1 MYRSVWSRA
10 AARILLAVLLH
21 AFLCSAVLAGQAKY
35 VFLFV
40 GDGMSASQINV
51 TEAYKAL
58 LAGKTAQPGIEQ
70 LNFTTF
76 PVQGVTTTYS
86 SESLITDSAAAATA
100 MACGVKTYN
109 AGLGVDSEGKPVRTI
124 AEMAKAAGLKVGI
137 VTTVSLDHATPA
149 AFYAHAK
156 SRKDY
161 YEIGLQLPKSG
172 FDYFA
177 GGGFLDPEGK
187 KAKTDGPKENVLDA
201 ITKAGYTLVR
211 DRQGFESL
219 KPGVKAVVVSPRLQ
233 DEAAIPYSIDQ
244 TPQDLSLA
252 DLTAKGIEML
262 DNPKGFFM
270 MVESG
275 KVDWACHANDA
286 AAVIHDLL
294 AFEKAIDK
302 ALQFAAKHPKE
313 TLIVVTGDHE
323 TGGMSIGF
331 AGTKYATYLQHLTRQ
346 NVSHV
351 AFNEI
356 FGAWRTANPNGTFEQ
371 AASLVTAHFGLK
383 IPTAEELADMAKA
396 AADKDYAKQVKGK
409 YDLYLKDYEMADLK
423 AAFARSMEGGKI
435 AEGSRDYLL
444 YGSYEPFTVT
454 LTHILNAKA
463 GIGWTSYSHTGVP
476 VITTAYGAG
485 ADIFH
490 GYYDNTAIFPKLRQA
505 LGLTQTVASR

>member
-1 MYRSVWSRA
+1 MRHPAVSRA
-10 AARILLAVLLH
+10 FSSIWLAAVLYLVFST
-21 AFLCSAVLAGQAKY
+21 AALAGQAKY
-35 VFLFV
+35 VFFFI

-51 TEAYKAL
+51 AEAYKAL

-70 LNFTTF
+70 LNFTQF

-109 AGLGVDSEGKPVRTI
+109 AGLGVDASGKPMTSF
-124 AEMAKAAGLKVGI
+124 AEMAKAAGYKVGI
-137 VTTVSLDHATPA
+137 VSTVSLDHATPA
-149 AFYAHAK
+149 AFYAHTD
-156 SRKDY
+156 SRKNY
-161 YEIGLQLPKSG
+161 YEIGQQLAKSG

-187 KAKTDGPKENVLDA
+187 KAKSQGAKTNVLDA
-201 ITKAGYTLVR
+201 IAQAGYTIVK
-211 DRQGFESL
+211 DRKGFDSL
-219 KPGVKAVVVSPRLQ
+219 KPGTKAVVISPRLQ
-233 DEAAIPYSIDQ
+233 DEAAMPYSIDMK
-244 TPQDLSLA
+244 PEDLTLA

-262 DNPKGFFM
+262 YNPKGFFM

-286 AAVIHDLL
+286 ASAIYDML

-331 AGTKYATYLQHLTRQ
+331 AGTKYSTYLQHLTRQ
-346 NVSHV
+346 NVSYV
-351 AFNEI
+351 AFDEI
-356 FGAWRTANPNGTFEQ
+356 FGAWRKAHPQGSFEE
-371 AASLVTAHFGLK
+371 AAALITSHFGLK

-409 YDLYLKDYEMADLK
+409 YDLHLKEHELADLK
-423 AAFARSMEGGKI
+423 AAFARSMSQEKI
-435 AEGSRDYLL
+435 NENSRDYLL

-476 VITTAYGAG
+476 VITTAFGHGAET
-485 ADIFH
+485 FH
-490 GYYDNTAIFPKLRQA
+490 GYYDNTAFFNKFINV
-505 LGLTQTVASR
+505 LGLNKAVAAR